1 MKTYSLWENEL
12 QYVEELISEDIRN
25 NSAWNQ
31 RYFVVMNTTEFSDN
45 VIDREIKWVMVTPV
59 WSCPLLFY
67 I

>member
-45 VIDREIKWVMVTPV
+45 VIDREIK
-59 WSCPLLFY
+59 
-67 I
+67 